1 MDERHVR
8 RCWKSFWQSK
18 PPNTTFFGFSKN
30 VVTFVG
36 TYVSKTSYSVDSAV
50 KKYFEYHKKS
60 DILVNQSNSKI

>member
-1 MDERHVR
+1 MFADVEKAFDKVNHQILLSSV
-8 RCWKSFWQSK
+8 
-18 PPNTTFFGFSKN
+18 FFQKCCYL
-30 VVTFVG
+30 VG